1 MLKVLTV
8 QKVLKVRVL
17 KVQVRRVLRVL
28 MVLVLPGVA
37 AAQDA
42 PRGYVV
48 GSVGV
53 ASAVEHDSAYA
64 GLGAWRINRRV
75 HIFGEVGRLRNAIG
89 DDLSDAASLIEDQI
103 VANNQL
109 TFNNAFPAVFEVR
122 VPTWY
127 GLGGVRIAGPSGNR
141 FSTYLEGGAGTGRL
155 DPRAHLTINGENLDS
170 AAEAITG
177 LGDNT
182 QELAFL
188 TGLGGGVGVD
198 VWKRIRIEGGYRYM
212 RFFGDAKVDIN
223 RVHIGAGWN
232 F

>member
-1 MLKVLTV
+1 MLTVLKV
-8 QKVLKVRVL
+8 QRVLKVRVL
-17 KVQVRRVLRVL
+17 TVRKVLAVLAVL
-28 MVLVLPGVA
+28 ALLPGVA
-37 AAQDA
+37 AAQDG
-42 PRGYVV
+42 PRGYLV

-53 ASAVEHDSAYA
+53 ASAVESDSAYA

-89 DDLSDAASLIEDQI
+89 DDLDGQAALVEDEI
-103 VANNQL
+103 RATNQQ
-109 TFNNAFPAVFEVR
+109 TFNSEFPVVFEVR

-155 DPRAHLTINGENLDS
+155 DPRAHLTINGDNLDTE
-170 AAEAITG
+170 AEAITG

-198 VWKRIRIEGGYRYM
+198 IWKRIRIEGGYRYM

-223 RVHIGAGWN
+223 RVHVGAGWT